1 MSELD
6 EAWASALAEAES
18 RARMAGHVDLAA
30 YLSLRNA
37 NDLLRSTGI
46 SWLMETFE
54 YLAAEANRNGADIQ
68 ISKDDNHRF
77 RVENAT
83 MVGRLLTLKSG
94 VRHLFIEA
102 GWPRTPRDGI
112 VRGAGLARGNIR
124 HLGISS
130 LNQELLLVATAKG
143 APRWITAKH
152 SKSDP
157 GIHEAELRNHIS
169 NLLGSKTSR

>member
-54 YLAAEANRNGADIQ
+54 SLAADANRNGADIQ
-68 ISKDDNHRF
+68 ISKEDKHRF
-77 RVENAT
+77 PVENAI

-94 VRHLFIEA
+94 VRQLFIEA

-112 VRGAGLARGNIR
+112 VRGGGLARGNIR
-124 HLGISS
+124 HLGIRS
-130 LNQELLLVATAKG
+130 LSQELLLVATEKG
-143 APRWITAKH
+143 GPRWITADH
-152 SKSDP
+152 SKSGP
-157 GIHEAELRNHIS
+157 GIHEAELRSHIS
-169 NLLGSKTSR
+169 NLLRLKTSR